1 MGDLKNAPE
10 SAVFNGDSAKLGWRF
25 SSKKNLLHVD
35 IVSVFLIG
43 DICWSCHGGEPKS
56 AESTH
61 SSIEAL

>member
-1 MGDLKNAPE
+1 MLLSQLFSMGTVQNLVGV
-10 SAVFNGDSAKLGWRF
+10 SVQ
-25 SSKKNLLHVD
+25 KKNLLHVD